1 MANLADRD
9 DYENQIIR
17 RLAALGLLAEIM
29 RTLGTDMD
37 VSNLTAAFWGDI
49 EARIRGIVTTELFA
63 VFRAAWVADE
73 AALGYTFPAEYADRW
88 LQRNMAQ
95 YGADLARQITLT
107 QQTAVEHY
115 VGQYFDQQWSQGQ
128 LRGMLEPFFGAE
140 RAALIARTEVTRAA
154 SNATGAVQEQLKR
167 ENVQTRQIWRTRED
181 ELVCPICGRLRNK
194 LQGID
199 WELPPPAH
207 PRCILPGNEI
217 VVPGRIQAA
226 TTSYYV
232 GRCIEVT
239 FGSGSTLAVT
249 AHHPILTRRGWVFA
263 GELKS
268 ADQLIRAIA
277 PERIVAAIYP
287 EDDYVPTR
295 IEQIVNTLMK
305 SSTMTTRRMPV
316 SAEDFYGDGSGFIG
330 EIDIVFADSFL
341 LDERKPV
348 LGHSLGDNT
357 LNVGNIVPGSLQ
369 CFGSQQERFGF
380 HRNASSSLVSSHH
393 LCAPL
398 LFGHVSPLHQFSV
411 GLITRDNATRQK
423 PASESPAIDP
433 RLAGEFVL
441 RFAREIAMEQIIQIR
456 DFDFS
461 GHVYD
466 LQVSPY
472 ELYICNSI
480 ITHNCRC
487 WPDLIIIET
496 EAV

>member
-95 YGADLARQITLT
+95 YGADLARQI
-107 QQTAVEHY
+107 
-115 VGQYFDQQWSQGQ
+115 
-128 LRGMLEPFFGAE
+128 
-140 RAALIARTEVTRAA
+140 TRAA

-263 GELKS
+263 G
-268 ADQLIRAIA
+268 
-277 PERIVAAIYP
+277 
-287 EDDYVPTR
+287 
-295 IEQIVNTLMK
+295 
-305 SSTMTTRRMPV
+305 
-316 SAEDFYGDGSGFIG
+316 
-330 EIDIVFADSFL
+330 
-341 LDERKPV
+341 
-348 LGHSLGDNT
+348 
-357 LNVGNIVPGSLQ
+357 
-369 CFGSQQERFGF
+369 
-380 HRNASSSLVSSHH
+380 
-393 LCAPL
+393 
-398 LFGHVSPLHQFSV
+398 
-411 GLITRDNATRQK
+411 
-423 PASESPAIDP
+423 
-433 RLAGEFVL
+433 
-441 RFAREIAMEQIIQIR
+441 
-456 DFDFS
+456 
-461 GHVYD
+461 
-466 LQVSPY
+466 
-472 ELYICNSI
+472 
-480 ITHNCRC
+480 
-487 WPDLIIIET
+487 
-496 EAV
+496 